1 MHGASLPAALA
12 ARLGAEASRDLS
24 NLLDETYEEWSGEV
38 IGAATLEV
46 RRTLVDELGRLQVEI
61 ADLRSTVRAE
71 FAVHRGE
78 THQAVRAL
86 DLTLHAE
93 MFHLGSQLRQELAAQ
108 GAELRQEMAA
118 LGSALR
124 QELAAQGAE
133 LRQETA
139 ALGSALRQEM
149 ADLRSDVRQE
159 MGELRSEL
167 RQEMGELR
175 SEVREQVGDLR
186 SDVRQELAKQGA
198 DLRTEMASLRA
209 DLIKWAFVFWVG
221 QVLATVGVLSLAL
234 AGR

>member
-108 GAELRQEMAA
+108 GAELRQELAA

-149 ADLRSDVRQE
+149 ADLRSDV
-159 MGELRSEL
+159 